1 MVQRKPVVA
10 IDGPMG
16 AGKSTVA
23 RALAQRL
30 GFGYVDTGAMYRS
43 VALMCAR
50 RGVDMHDADAV
61 TRLAQTLQIEFR
73 PGPSGDRVIVNRED
87 VTETIREPSVSDG
100 ASIVSTIPRVREALV
115 ARQRELGREGGVVM
129 EGRDIGTVVFPD
141 AEVKVFLNASPEA
154 RARRRYDELRARGA
168 QVTLEEI
175 MRAQA
180 ERDQRD
186 ATRAQSPMR
195 TAADAVVIDSTVS
208 NVDQVV
214 DEIVR
219 LVRER
224 TSVV

>member
-50 RGVDMHDADAV
+50 WGVDMQDADAV
-61 TRLAQTLQIEFR
+61 TRLAQTLRIEFQ
-73 PGPSGDRVIVNRED
+73 PAPSGDRVIVNGED
-87 VTETIREPSVSDG
+87 VTDAIREPSVSDG

-168 QVTLEEI
+168 QVTLEAI

-195 TAADAVVIDSTVS
+195 AAADAVVIDSTVLS
-208 NVDQVV
+208 MDQVV

-219 LVRER
+219 VVRER
-224 TSVV
+224 TGVV

>member
-1 MVQRKPVVA
+1 
-10 IDGPMG
+10 
-16 AGKSTVA
+16 
-23 RALAQRL
+23 
-30 GFGYVDTGAMYRS
+30 
-43 VALMCAR
+43 
-50 RGVDMHDADAV
+50 
-61 TRLAQTLQIEFR
+61 
-73 PGPSGDRVIVNRED
+73 
-87 VTETIREPSVSDG
+87 
-100 ASIVSTIPRVREALV
+100 
-115 ARQRELGREGGVVM
+115 M

-175 MRAQA
+175 MRGQA

-195 TAADAVVIDSTVS
+195 PATDAVVIDSTVL

-214 DEIVR
+214 DELVR

-224 TSVV
+224 TGVV

>member
-50 RGVDMHDADAV
+50 WGVDMQDADAV
-61 TRLAQTLQIEFR
+61 TRLAQTLRIEFQ
-73 PGPSGDRVIVNRED
+73 PAPSGDRVIVNGED
-87 VTETIREPSVSDG
+87 VTDAIREPSVSDG

-168 QVTLEEI
+168 QVTLEAI

-195 TAADAVVIDSTVS
+195 AAADAVVIDSTVL
-208 NVDQVV
+208 NMDQVV

-219 LVRER
+219 VVRER
-224 TSVV
+224 TGVG